1 MRRLLS
7 VVLAVVVLAVLA
19 YQYQARIRHQM
30 VDFDVYRTAGAR
42 VVAGQALYRAED
54 GHYQF
59 KYLPAFAIAMVPF
72 GAIAADVARAIWFS
86 LSVVWLAWL
95 VWAAVREL
103 PDRHLPAPVLSIL
116 AVALMAK
123 FFGHELT
130 LGQANALLGALFITA
145 LVMVGRRRTMTA
157 AVLIGLSVFVKP
169 YAVIAWPWL
178 AFTRGARTAAVTGA
192 VIVGGLLAP
201 AAIYGWHGN
210 ADLLTGWFRTV
221 SDSTT
226 PNLLDADNISLAAMW
241 AKWLGVGRVAMT
253 LAVVSSVGVVG
264 LVGRLVWRRRQVA
277 RPDYVEVAAL
287 MLVVPLLSPQG
298 WDYLLLL
305 GTPAV
310 VCLVDRWR
318 RFGGFWRLVVAVA
331 LATMCLTTFDVM
343 GRTAYGQF
351 MSLSLVTIAAT
362 GVVAALAHVRSRRL
376 G

>member
-1 MRRLLS
+1 
-7 VVLAVVVLAVLA
+7 
-19 YQYQARIRHQM
+19 M

-59 KYLPAFAIAMVPF
+59 KYLPAFAMAMAPF
-72 GAIAADVARAIWFS
+72 EAMAADRARAIWFS
-86 LSVVWLAWL
+86 LSVVWLVWL

-103 PDRHLPAPVLSIL
+103 PDRRLPAPVLTIL

-130 LGQANALLGALFITA
+130 VGQANALLGALFVTT
-145 LVMVGRRRTMTA
+145 LVMLGRRRTMTA

-169 YAVIAWPWL
+169 YAVIAWPWI
-178 AFTRGARTAAVTGA
+178 AVTRGARAAGVTGA

-210 ADLLTGWFRTV
+210 ADLLSAWFRTV

-241 AKWLGVGRVAMT
+241 AKWLGVGRVATT
-253 LAVVSSVGVVG
+253 LAIASSVGVVG

-310 VCLVDRWR
+310 VCLVDRWQ
-318 RFGGFWRLVVAVA
+318 RFGGVWRLVVAVA

-351 MSLSLVTIAAT
+351 MSLSFVTIAAT